1 MAPPK
6 QKANHMA
13 EQQDEKPRLPLAG
26 LAILVTMI
34 GGLLVYQDFAL
45 KTSRPV
51 DKEKANYLSLDKDR
65 VQARLW
71 QDPFEAVATHRIN
84 EQKRSRESGKTA
96 GPATIDD
103 LSINDFITRIKE
115 SIGTSREVR
124 ILPVFV
130 DGSPYSSGAESRLN
144 DRYAL
149 ISALGAAGYVPES
162 GDHIHVFRWDREE
175 ERKKTAR
182 QQRDESSVLVPVE
195 LFHPKAKIR
204 DEPYGKQVLV
214 LWLKA
219 QDFSEKPLQSL
230 NALLEE
236 LN

>member
-1 MAPPK
+1 MAD
-6 QKANHMA
+6 
-13 EQQDEKPRLPLAG
+13 QQDDKPRLPLAG

-51 DKEKANYLSLDKDR
+51 DKEKANYLPLDKDR

-84 EQKRSRESGKTA
+84 EQKRSGESGKVA
-96 GPATIDD
+96 GAATIDD
-103 LSINDFITRIKE
+103 LSINDFIAGIKD
-115 SIGTSREVR
+115 SVGTPEVR

-149 ISALGAAGYVPES
+149 ISALGAAGYV
-162 GDHIHVFRWDREE
+162 
-175 ERKKTAR
+175 
-182 QQRDESSVLVPVE
+182 
-195 LFHPKAKIR
+195 
-204 DEPYGKQVLV
+204 
-214 LWLKA
+214 
-219 QDFSEKPLQSL
+219 
-230 NALLEE
+230 
-236 LN
+236 